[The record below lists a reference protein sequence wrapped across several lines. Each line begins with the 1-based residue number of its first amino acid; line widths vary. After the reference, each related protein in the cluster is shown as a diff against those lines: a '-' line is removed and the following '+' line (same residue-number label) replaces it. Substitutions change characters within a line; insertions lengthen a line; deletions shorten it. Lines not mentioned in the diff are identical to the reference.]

1 MDLTAYW
8 PSDWLKSTKPRPSP
22 YFPQVGDIVST
33 CTGVLWITTG
43 LSLFLSGGVLPTGTR
58 AVS

>member
-33 CTGVLWITTG
+33 CTGVLWVTTG
-43 LSLFLSGGVLPTGTR
+43 LSLFLSGGVLPTGT
-58 AVS
+58 